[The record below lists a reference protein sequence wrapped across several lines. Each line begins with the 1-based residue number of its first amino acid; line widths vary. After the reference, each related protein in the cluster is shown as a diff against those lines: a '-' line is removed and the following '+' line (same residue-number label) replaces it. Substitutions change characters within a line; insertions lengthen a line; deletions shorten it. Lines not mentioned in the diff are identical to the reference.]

1 MSRNSDSIPANS
13 PAPGRSTKLSSSYLV
28 TDNSRSGEK
37 PAAESRW
44 RRALL
49 AAPSAENSTKYAAN
63 NLPANRRSD
72 GARRT
77 LGHRSRHGVVH
88 TTAWPDGRLEHRA
101 NGASHLFEERIFCR
115 LRYRRARRGFRR
127 SLGFFTRARLKFF
140 VSRF

>member
-37 PAAESRW
+37 PA
-44 RRALL
+44 
-49 AAPSAENSTKYAAN
+49 AENSTKYAAN

-101 NGASHLFEERIFCR
+101 NGASHLFEERVFSR
-115 LRYRRARRGFRR
+115 L
-127 SLGFFTRARLKFF
+127 
-140 VSRF
+140 